1 MSDELFS
8 ISQVLQATDHIGQA
22 DVVLITDTLNFY
34 GSALNLNGCV
44 FLRHLKVFGIE
55 PMHEEIFSISSICG
69 TVIKIKKLR

>member
-1 MSDELFS
+1 
-8 ISQVLQATDHIGQA
+8 
-22 DVVLITDTLNFY
+22 LNFY

-55 PMHEEIFSISSICG
+55 PMHGEIFNISSICG